1 MRRPGYPPGGR
12 PKHKGAR
19 PSAAPCAPHPELQQA
34 LADEDMA
41 QNSERTVRKRGRG
54 RPFQKG
60 ESGNPGGRPKGLVR
74 AIRDQTADGEEL
86 VYFMLRV
93 FRGQADGVKLKER
106 LDAATW
112 LADRGFGKPVQAM
125 EHAGKDG
132 EPLIPLAAIQAVV
145 ADADRDSPH

>member
-1 MRRPGYPPGGR
+1 
-12 PKHKGAR
+12 
-19 PSAAPCAPHPELQQA
+19 
-34 LADEDMA
+34 MA
-41 QNSERTVRKRGRG
+41 QNSERTVRKRGPG

-86 VYFMLRV
+86 VAFMLRV
-93 FRGQADGVKLKER
+93 FRGQADGVKLRER

-132 EPLIPLAAIQAVV
+132 EPLISLAAIQAVV
-145 ADADRDSPH
+145 ADADRDGPH